1 MLASL
6 SDTLAANPILLLFVV
21 VAIGFAVGRVRVGG
35 FSLGIAAVLFA
46 GIGVGAIDDRFVLPD
61 AFWILGLAL
70 FVYTVGL
77 ASGPGFLTA
86 IRRRGLAVN
95 ALVVAAI
102 VAASLVAVAG
112 HELLGLS
119 AARAAG
125 AFTGGETNTPALA
138 AAIETLKGKTE
149 FARLAAQPIVG
160 YSLAYPLGVV
170 LPLLVVWFVLRRELR
185 RPTSATPPPLVVQTV
200 LVEHPAGT
208 LEEVRD
214 RHDVSFGRIRHASEL
229 AAATAT
235 LKPVAGDLLSVVG
248 AADEVEAV
256 VAELGRPAP
265 DEIELDRR
273 DLDFRRIAVSSRR
286 VAGRR
291 IGELDLDAR
300 FDAVATRIR
309 RGDVDLVADSD
320 TQLELGDRIR
330 IVAPPGRMKEIAA
343 FFGDSYR
350 ALGEIDALT
359 FSIGLAAGLA
369 LGVVDVH
376 VAGGHFSLGSA
387 GGPLVVGLVLGALG
401 RTGPLVWQPSYTASL
416 TLRQLGMVLFLAGIG
431 LRAGPSFSSAVTES
445 SALLAVATGAAAT
458 TAALGV
464 LLLGGRRV
472 LRLPG
477 RTLVGVLAGMQ
488 TQPAVLAYASDQ
500 LDDDREL
507 TLGYASVYPLA
518 MIVKIVVAQ
527 LIVALLL

>member
-6 SDTLAANPILLLFVV
+6 SDTLAANPILLLFGV
-21 VAIGFAVGRVRVGG
+21 VAIGFAAGRVRVGG

-77 ASGPGFLTA
+77 ASGPGFLSA
-86 IRRRGLAVN
+86 LRRRGLAVN
-95 ALVVAAI
+95 ALVLAAI

-119 AARAAG
+119 AARATG

-170 LPLLVVWFVLRRELR
+170 LPLLVVWFVLRRERR
-185 RPTSATPPPLVVQTV
+185 RPTSVPPPPLVVQTV
-200 LVEHPAGT
+200 LVEHGAGT
-208 LEEVRD
+208 LEELRD
-214 RHDVSFGRIRHASEL
+214 RHDVAFGRLQHDERLE
-229 AAATAT
+229 AATAT
-235 LKPVAGDLLSVVG
+235 LEPAPGDLLSVVG
-248 AADEVEAV
+248 AREEVDAV
-256 VAELGRPAP
+256 VAELGQPSAE
-265 DEIELDRR
+265 EIELDRH
-273 DLDFRRIAVSSRR
+273 DLDFRRIVVSSRA
-286 VAGRR
+286 VASRR

-300 FDAVATRIR
+300 FGASATRVR
-309 RGDVDLVADSD
+309 RGDVDLVADPD

-330 IVAPPGRMKEIAA
+330 IVAPPSRMKEIAT

-359 FSIGLAAGLA
+359 FSIGIAAGLA
-369 LGVVDVH
+369 LGAVSVPIP
-376 VAGGHFSLGSA
+376 GGHFSLGSA
-387 GGPLVVGLVLGALG
+387 GGPLIAGLVLGAVG

-431 LRAGPSFSSAVTES
+431 LRAGPSFSSAISES

-458 TAALGV
+458 TAALAV
-464 LLLGGRRV
+464 LLVGGMRF
-472 LRLPG
+472 LHMPG
-477 RTLVGVLAGMQ
+477 RTLVGVVAGMQ

-518 MIVKIVVAQ
+518 VIAKIVIAQ
-527 LIVALLL
+527 VVISLLL